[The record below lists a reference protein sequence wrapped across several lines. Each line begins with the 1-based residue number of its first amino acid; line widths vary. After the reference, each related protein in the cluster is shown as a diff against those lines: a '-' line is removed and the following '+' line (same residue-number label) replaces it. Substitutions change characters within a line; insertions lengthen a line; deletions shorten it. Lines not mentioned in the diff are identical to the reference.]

1 MNADP
6 VTMPEHTPE
15 PEKTRTLQ
23 WPVAA
28 LVVTTL
34 IGLGGTGYYF
44 LYQKEEMASR
54 RRQEASPLA
63 YFQSRQKEK
72 AQEEPETLAESAESE
87 PANDEALNG
96 TADAPTEQSSE
107 ALPDAANG
115 ENPTTSP
122 DMMHQLAMQAQRM
135 DAIEARMDA
144 LAQEME
150 GLSEAMAHLPEQQA
164 SSPQSETIELLAQ
177 FYRMRQQAME
187 SRPFD
192 DALASLLSMEG
203 VDGETYALLG
213 KLQGTAE
220 EGLSSLKT
228 LQKQFAASME
238 DYLSKRRTDA
248 PSESLWGD
256 MRGRL
261 GGLGRV
267 RKVGAQ
273 HEGDDDS
280 SILARA
286 EAALNEGDL
295 VKASTEVSMLSG
307 NAAPYFAEWRADA
320 RRRQRTLTTFE
331 RIERRLL
338 RGA

>member
-6 VTMPEHTPE
+6 LTAPEPNVE
-15 PEKTRTLQ
+15 PEKTRPPQ

-28 LVVTTL
+28 LVVTAL

-44 LYQKEEMASR
+44 LYQKEEIASR
-54 RRQEASPLA
+54 RRQQASPLA

-72 AQEEPETLAESAESE
+72 VQEASEGPALSESE
-87 PANDEALNG
+87 NDEALNG
-96 TADAPTEQSSE
+96 TADTTLFESS
-107 ALPDAANG
+107 G
-115 ENPTTSP
+115 ETSQGSAYSSASS
-122 DMMHQLAMQAQRM
+122 DIQNQLAMQAQRM

-150 GLSEAMAHLPEQQA
+150 SLSEAMAHRHEQQA
-164 SSPQSETIELLAQ
+164 SSPQGETVELLAQ
-177 FYRMRQQAME
+177 FYRLRQQAME

-192 DALASLLSMEG
+192 DALAALLAMEG
-203 VDGETYALLG
+203 VDGETYAMLG
-213 KLQGTAE
+213 KLQGVAD
-220 EGLSSLKT
+220 EGLSSIKT

-248 PSESLWGD
+248 PSQSIWGD
-256 MRGRL
+256 MRDRL
-261 GGLGRV
+261 GGLVRV

-295 VKASTEVSMLSG
+295 VKASTEISMLSG
-307 NAAPYFAEWRADA
+307 GAAPYFTKWRTDA
-320 RRRQRTLTTFE
+320 RRRQRTVSTLE
-331 RIERRLL
+331 RVERRLL